1 MKEEN
6 KINDVGD
13 EDGGLNEI
21 VIGKGIGNAL
31 KVFRERGM
39 LGRDFHHGRT
49 LDKTLEEQLNSFKSV
64 KPNVVS

>member
-49 LDKTLEEQLNSFKSV
+49 LDKTLE
-64 KPNVVS
+64 

>member
-1 MKEEN
+1 MTQPDTHKIEEN
-6 KINDVGD
+6 KISDNSE

-39 LGRDFHHGRT
+39 LGRDFHRGRT
-49 LDKTLEEQLNSFKSV
+49 LDKTLE
-64 KPNVVS
+64 

>member
-21 VIGKGIGNAL
+21 VIGKGIVNAL
-31 KVFRERGM
+31 KVFRGSGM

-49 LDKTLEEQLNSFKSV
+49 LDKTLELQLNSFKLV

>member
-1 MKEEN
+1 MTQPDTHKIEEN
-6 KINDVGD
+6 KISDNGE

-39 LGRDFHHGRT
+39 LGRDFHRGRT
-49 LDKTLEEQLNSFKSV
+49 LDKTLE
-64 KPNVVS
+64 